1 MMLDPA
7 EAVGGQAPASAGGG
21 GAPGTAAIAPAKI
34 DPSLPGVFHPAHRG
48 TPGLDT
54 IDETVTQGAAAA
66 SQQAGSAGG
75 VQQATAAAGAS
86 QGQASGSSG
95 SATGADGQGDSVG
108 GSGSSVAPGD
118 TDGDGGEP
126 SRRPSYAAALMSD
139 PVGSEASVGA
149 GNGAGVEAGGSEQ
162 GGDVKSGDGTATL
175 PEAASA
181 MKGAPTPAAEE
192 VQQSGGRKI
201 PGNPPYESDED
212 EDEQENDISHPEGF
226 LRAMPEDESSMRVLE
241 LPDGRVQRR
250 EEEDE
255 EEEEKAAGVAAAAA
269 AATAA
274 AATVAAATAAA
285 ATAAAAMVA
294 SSVDGPADNADA
306 AASSLTAPFSAQA
319 PPPSSGAPAPTAAEV
334 AAVAVAAPVSQAP
347 RPPTADPAV
356 FYSAGGRH
364 RPTASGSGAISP
376 ETMFPAV
383 GGGNDPAARSDP
395 GMLAVG
401 PAVGLQRARSFSPL
415 EHAPEAP
422 LHSVASM
429 PPMVPPTT
437 TNSAPVTPL
446 TSPPMTPASTV
457 PAPSF
462 PAPRPP
468 AGPPTG
474 NVQFMEKQ
482 PPRPEGAQQPDVLGT
497 GNGPGPALQPPAL
510 PAGGGEG
517 EKPPVSLQQSDQEL
531 QDMLSGRSAGSA
543 ARFQT
548 EIKIANLQGPEQ
560 EIMRL
565 VMHTHIEGR
574 LQEVEFDFNLD
585 LDHPEQVRCCRNSAR
600 TRLVYLVRDFCT
612 FVMTRRRYTV
622 APCCAVN
629 APQSTSVQCQ
639 HDVRV
644 FFDFHGRHKNMTQLA
659 TAVYEAEKHVKIYT
673 QVSPSKVCA

>member
-1 MMLDPA
+1 MLDPA
-7 EAVGGQAPASAGGG
+7 EAVGGQAPASAGGPPP
-21 GAPGTAAIAPAKI
+21 GAPGAAVIVPAKI

-54 IDETVTQGAAAA
+54 IDETVTQGVAAAA
-66 SQQAGSAGG
+66 QQAGNGG
-75 VQQATAAAGAS
+75 APQQAAAAAGAS
-86 QGQASGSSG
+86 QGQSSGSSG
-95 SATGADGQGDSVG
+95 SATAADGQGDSVG
-108 GSGSSVAPGD
+108 GSGSSLAPGD

-149 GNGAGVEAGGSEQ
+149 GNGTGVEPGSSEQ
-162 GGDVKSGDGTATL
+162 GGDAKSGDATATL
-175 PEAASA
+175 PEAAGA
-181 MKGAPTPAAEE
+181 TKGAPTPAAEE

-269 AATAA
+269 A
-274 AATVAAATAAA
+274 TAAA
-285 ATAAAAMVA
+285 ATAAAAATVA
-294 SSVDGPADNADA
+294 SSGDGPADNVDA
-306 AASSLTAPFSAQA
+306 AASSLTAPSSAQA
-319 PPPSSGAPAPTAAEV
+319 PPLSSGTPAPTAAEV

-364 RPTASGSGAISP
+364 RPSASVGGAISP
-376 ETMFPAV
+376 ETIFPTV

-395 GMLAVG
+395 GVLAVG

-422 LHSVASM
+422 LHTVASM
-429 PPMVPPTT
+429 PPMVPHTT
-437 TNSAPVTPL
+437 TYSAPVTPL

-468 AGPPTG
+468 SG
-474 NVQFMEKQ
+474 NVQLMEKQ
-482 PPRPEGAQQPDVLGT
+482 PPRPEGAQPPDVLGT
-497 GNGPGPALQPPAL
+497 GNGPGPGPGPAQQAPSL
-510 PAGGGEG
+510 PVGGGEG
-517 EKPPVSLQQSDQEL
+517 ERPPVPLQQSDQEL
-531 QDMLSGRSAGSA
+531 QDMLSGRTAGSA

-585 LDHPEQVRCCRNSAR
+585 LDHPEQVRC
-600 TRLVYLVRDFCT
+600 LDI
-612 FVMTRRRYTV
+612 
-622 APCCAVN
+622 
-629 APQSTSVQCQ
+629 TS
-639 HDVRV
+639 
-644 FFDFHGRHKNMTQLA
+644 LA
-659 TAVYEAEKHVKIYT
+659 FR
-673 QVSPSKVCA
+673 

>member
-1 MMLDPA
+1 MLDPA
-7 EAVGGQAPASAGGG
+7 EAAGGVPANTG
-21 GAPGTAAIAPAKI
+21 GVPGAGVIAPAKI

-54 IDETVTQGAAAA
+54 IDETVAPGAVA
-66 SQQAGSAGG
+66 QQAGSGG
-75 VQQATAAAGAS
+75 APQNATALAGAS
-86 QGQASGSSG
+86 QGQVSG
-95 SATGADGQGDSVG
+95 SATAADGQGGGG
-108 GSGSSVAPGD
+108 GSGGSSVTPGE

-139 PVGSEASVGA
+139 PVGGSEVSVGV
-149 GNGAGVEAGGSEQ
+149 GNGTGLEAGSSEQ
-162 GGDVKSGDGTATL
+162 GGEAMNGDGAATL
-175 PEAASA
+175 PEASGAT
-181 MKGAPTPAAEE
+181 KGAPAPAAEE

-212 EDEQENDISHPEGF
+212 DDEQENDISHPEGF

-269 AATAA
+269 ATAAAATAAATAA
-274 AATVAAATAAA
+274 AATVASGDSPAESADTAA
-285 ATAAAAMVA
+285 
-294 SSVDGPADNADA
+294 P
-306 AASSLTAPFSAQA
+306 SLTAPSSAQA
-319 PPPSSGAPAPTAAEV
+319 PPLSSGAPAPTAAEV
-334 AAVAVAAPVSQAP
+334 AVVAVASPAVQAP

-364 RPTASGSGAISP
+364 RPSASVGGAISP
-376 ETMFPAV
+376 ETMFPTI

-395 GMLAVG
+395 GVLASIPVG

-422 LHSVASM
+422 LHSAASM
-429 PPMVPPTT
+429 PPMVPPT

-468 AGPPTG
+468 GG
-474 NVQFMEKQ
+474 NVQFVEKQ
-482 PPRPEGAQQPDVLGT
+482 PPRAEGVQPPDVLGT
-497 GNGPGPALQPPAL
+497 GNGPGPALQPSSL
-510 PAGGGEG
+510 PVGAGEG
-517 EKPPVSLQQSDQEL
+517 EKPPMSAQQSDQEL
-531 QDMLSGRSAGSA
+531 QGMLSGRTAGSA
-543 ARFQT
+543 ARLQT

-585 LDHPEQVRCCRNSAR
+585 HDHPEQVRF
-600 TRLVYLVRDFCT
+600 RDSSSS
-612 FVMTRRRYTV
+612 R
-622 APCCAVN
+622 
-629 APQSTSVQCQ
+629 S
-639 HDVRV
+639 RV
-644 FFDFHGRHKNMTQLA
+644 
-659 TAVYEAEKHVKIYT
+659 V
-673 QVSPSKVCA
+673 

>member
-1 MMLDPA
+1 MLDPA
-7 EAVGGQAPASAGGG
+7 EAVGGQAPASAGGPPP
-21 GAPGTAAIAPAKI
+21 GAPGAAVIAPAKI

-54 IDETVTQGAAAA
+54 IDETVTPGAAA
-66 SQQAGSAGG
+66 QQAGSGEAQ
-75 VQQATAAAGAS
+75 QQATATAGSS
-86 QGQASGSSG
+86 QGQASGS
-95 SATGADGQGDSVG
+95 ATAADGQGDSVG
-108 GSGSSVAPGD
+108 GSGSSVAPGE
-118 TDGDGGEP
+118 TDGEGSEP

-139 PVGSEASVGA
+139 PVGSEVSVGA
-149 GNGAGVEAGGSEQ
+149 GSGAGLEAGTSDQ
-162 GGDVKSGDGTATL
+162 GGDTKNGDGTAAL
-175 PEAASA
+175 PEAAGA
-181 MKGAPTPAAEE
+181 TKGAPTPAADE

-269 AATAA
+269 ATAA

-285 ATAAAAMVA
+285 ATAAAATAAAAPVA
-294 SSVDGPADNADA
+294 ASGDSPADNAYTA
-306 AASSLTAPFSAQA
+306 APFHSAPTSAQA
-319 PPPSSGAPAPTAAEV
+319 PPLSSGAPAPTAAEV

-347 RPPTADPAV
+347 RPPTAEPPV

-364 RPTASGSGAISP
+364 RPSASVMGAITP
-376 ETMFPAV
+376 ETMFPTI
-383 GGGNDPAARSDP
+383 GGNDPAARSDP
-395 GMLAVG
+395 GVVAGLPLPVG

-422 LHSVASM
+422 LHSVVSM
-429 PPMVPPTT
+429 PPMVPPT

-457 PAPSF
+457 PAPYF
-462 PAPRPP
+462 PAPR
-468 AGPPTG
+468 PPTG
-474 NVQFMEKQ
+474 NVQFVEKQ
-482 PPRPEGAQQPDVLGT
+482 PSRAEGVQPPADVPSTRNGT
-497 GNGPGPALQPPAL
+497 GNGPGNGPGPVLQPPSVPVGAV
-510 PAGGGEG
+510 EG
-517 EKPPVSLQQSDQEL
+517 EKPPVPVPVPAQQSDQEL
-531 QDMLSGRSAGSA
+531 QDMLSGRTAGSG

-585 LDHPEQVRCCRNSAR
+585 HDHPEQVRAVSRQQ
-600 TRLVYLVRDFCT
+600 T
-612 FVMTRRRYTV
+612 TV
-622 APCCAVN
+622 AVALCDRCVLSCGTKKLRSSACCAVLCYSC
-629 APQSTSVQCQ
+629 STG
-639 HDVRV
+639 HI
-644 FFDFHGRHKNMTQLA
+644 G
-659 TAVYEAEKHVKIYT
+659 TAVVHVRRPWASVT
-673 QVSPSKVCA
+673 QRY